1 VIDSDFCPEFGHL
14 HFADDTPV
22 GLFDNED
29 PLRECNAVIVF
40 QRMSQ
45 LVTDYV
51 LGASGS
57 ITPPATWKVALST
70 TVVGTGSNMARGSV
84 WSATVSGSNVNEI
97 GSTTAAGYARQDI
110 AKSINQ
116 AGIDWGTSTFDSTF
130 STGGQSSTADQ
141 VTFGAFT
148 GSGPSPNGANSWVIT
163 DGTTLNAGQ
172 LYVAAD
178 TAATRT
184 FAVGDTEKVTAT
196 IKAG

>member
-1 VIDSDFCPEFGHL
+1 M
-14 HFADDTPV
+14 AT
-22 GLFDNED
+22 
-29 PLRECNAVIVF
+29 IVF

-57 ITPPATWKVALST
+57 ITPPASWTMGLAANN
-70 TVVGTGSNMARGSV
+70 VGSGGGTDMARNSV
-84 WSATVSGSNVNEI
+84 WSASVSGTNLNEL
-97 GSTTAAGYARQDI
+97 GAGTANGYARQTI
-110 AKSINQ
+110 AKSINT
-116 AGIDWGTSTFDSTF
+116 GSIDWGTSTFDSTF
-130 STGGQSSTADQ
+130 STGGQSSAADQ
-141 VTFGAFT
+141 VTFGAF
-148 GSGPSPNGANSWVIT
+148 SGAPSLNGADSWAIT

-184 FAVGDTEKVTAT
+184 FANGDTEKVTAT

>member
-1 VIDSDFCPEFGHL
+1 M
-14 HFADDTPV
+14 AT
-22 GLFDNED
+22 
-29 PLRECNAVIVF
+29 IVF

-57 ITPPATWKVALST
+57 ITPPSSWTMGLST

-84 WSATVSGSNVNEI
+84 WSATVTGSNVNEI
-97 GSTTAAGYARQDI
+97 GSTTAAGYARQTI

-148 GSGPSPNGANSWVIT
+148 GSGPSPNGANSWALT
-163 DGTTLNAGQ
+163 DGSTLNAGQ
-172 LYVAAD
+172 LYFAAD

-196 IKAG
+196 LKAG